1 MSGFDLAARL
11 ELLAARDALRVC
23 RVREGQQGPT
33 LWRNAEPLA
42 DFCSND
48 YLGLASH
55 PEVIDALTE
64 GARRYG
70 VGSGAAH
77 LVSGHCDVHEALEE
91 ELAQFTGHEAALLFS
106 SGYMANM
113 GAISALMSEGG
124 RLFQDRLNHASLLD
138 GGRLSA
144 VRQQRYPH
152 LDVDALESLLARSD
166 DAPRLI
172 VTDGVFSMDGDIAP
186 LPALVAAAARH
197 HAWLMVDDAHGLGV
211 LGAAG
216 AGTLQHFGLAPS
228 SVQVQVG
235 TLGKALGT
243 SGAFVAGSREL
254 IRYLMQK
261 ARTFMF
267 TTAMPPAIAMATR
280 ASLRLAA
287 IEQWRRD
294 ALSQHIA
301 LFRAE
306 AENLGLTLL
315 PSYTPIQGIVLGDN
329 QRALSASDAL
339 ARKGYWVVAI
349 RPPTVPEGTARL
361 RITLSAAHA
370 PEQITGLV
378 HALAE
383 CLAGNAP

>member
-1 MSGFDLAARL
+1 
-11 ELLAARDALRVC
+11 
-23 RVREGQQGPT
+23 
-33 LWRNAEPLA
+33 
-42 DFCSND
+42 
-48 YLGLASH
+48 
-55 PEVIDALTE
+55 
-64 GARRYG
+64 
-70 VGSGAAH
+70 
-77 LVSGHCDVHEALEE
+77 
-91 ELAQFTGHEAALLFS
+91 
-106 SGYMANM
+106 
-113 GAISALMSEGG
+113 
-124 RLFQDRLNHASLLD
+124 
-138 GGRLSA
+138 
-144 VRQQRYPH
+144 
-152 LDVDALESLLARSD
+152 
-166 DAPRLI
+166 
-172 VTDGVFSMDGDIAP
+172 
-186 LPALVAAAARH
+186 
-197 HAWLMVDDAHGLGV
+197 
-211 LGAAG
+211 
-216 AGTLQHFGLAPS
+216 
-228 SVQVQVG
+228 
-235 TLGKALGT
+235 
-243 SGAFVAGSREL
+243 
-254 IRYLMQK
+254 
-261 ARTFMF
+261 MF

-383 CLAGNAP
+383 CLAGNEP